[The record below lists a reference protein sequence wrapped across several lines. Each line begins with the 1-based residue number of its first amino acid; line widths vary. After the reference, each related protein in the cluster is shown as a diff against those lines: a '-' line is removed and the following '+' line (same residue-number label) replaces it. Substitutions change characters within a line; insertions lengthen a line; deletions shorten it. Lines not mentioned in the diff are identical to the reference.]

1 MSTKHTNKDSFI
13 LRPFGPSIAKVTIP
27 IEIIDFLNHYI
38 EETIKD
44 NEKIKKLNYGHQLA
58 GNVKQEFFLEKEI
71 ITQSGWGNFLSQSIS
86 WWIQN
91 SLQKKITNV
100 EILSSWIVRQF
111 QNEYNPVHVHNGH
124 ISGVG
129 YLKVPENFGKYE
141 QERKKINK
149 NGTLTLIHGAKM
161 FLSDSTFNI
170 IPKVGEFYLFPN
182 YLMHTVYP
190 FKNDDDEERRSISFN
205 AKIDENIFDVYSS

>member
-1 MSTKHTNKDSFI
+1 MDI
-13 LRPFGPSIAKVTIP
+13 LSNS
-27 IEIIDFLNHYI
+27 EIINLLNEHI
-38 EETIKD
+38 DKTIKD
-44 NEKIKKLNYGHQLA
+44 GEKIKELNYGHQLA
-58 GNVKQEFFLEKEI
+58 GNVKQELILEKEI
-71 ITQSGWGNFLSQSIS
+71 ITQSGLGNFLSQSIS

-91 SLQKKITNV
+91 SLQKKITNI
-100 EILSSWIVRQF
+100 EILSTWIVRQF

-129 YLKVPENFGKYE
+129 YLKVPENLGKYE
-141 QERKKINK
+141 QENKKVNK

-190 FKNDDDEERRSISFN
+190 FRNDNNDERRSISFN
-205 AKIDENIFDVYSS
+205 AKIDENIFDVYSG

>member
-1 MSTKHTNKDSFI
+1 MSEDHTNKDSFI
-13 LRPFGPSIAKVTIP
+13 LRPFGPAIAKVTIP
-27 IEIIDFLNHYI
+27 IEIVNLLNEHIDK
-38 EETIKD
+38 TIKD
-44 NEKIKKLNYGHQLA
+44 GEKIKELNYGHQLA
-58 GNVKQEFFLEKEI
+58 GNVKQELILEKEI

-91 SLQKKITNV
+91 SLQKKITNI
-100 EILSSWIVRQF
+100 EILSTWIVRQF
-111 QNEYNPVHVHNGH
+111 QNEYNPVHVNNGH

-129 YLKVPENFGKYE
+129 YLKVPENLGKYE
-141 QERKKINK
+141 QENKKVNK

-190 FKNDDDEERRSISFN
+190 FRNDNNDERRSISFN
-205 AKIDENIFDVYSS
+205 AKIDENIFDVYSG